1 MATLVNQDSD
11 AQGLNSLLDTGDYDI
26 SVSPTAL
33 DGPTT
38 RRLDALDDESD
49 IGSLII
55 SERSTDDMQLWRTT
69 ADVRDDVVD
78 VQSDEN
84 EAPQSALSPAASRT
98 AS

>member
-1 MATLVNQDSD
+1 MATLENQGSD

-33 DGPTT
+33 TGPDNDATA
-38 RRLDALDDESD
+38 ALDDESD

-78 VQSDEN
+78 A
-84 EAPQSALSPAASRT
+84 EATKTKPQSALSPAASRT

>member
-1 MATLVNQDSD
+1 
-11 AQGLNSLLDTGDYDI
+11 
-26 SVSPTAL
+26 VSSTAL
-33 DGPTT
+33 DGE
-38 RRLDALDDESD
+38 DATAADSLDESD

-78 VQSDEN
+78 VQSDKTL
-84 EAPQSALSPAASRT
+84 APQSALSPAASRT

>member
-1 MATLVNQDSD
+1 
-11 AQGLNSLLDTGDYDI
+11 
-26 SVSPTAL
+26 VSSTAL
-33 DGPTT
+33 DGE
-38 RRLDALDDESD
+38 DATAALEDESD

-84 EAPQSALSPAASRT
+84 EAPPSSALSPAASRT